1 MSLIQLND
9 LSIGYKKT
17 VLASEINLQLEA
29 NQIICLLGANGCGK
43 TTLLKTILGLLPAL
57 SGEILLQN
65 RPHFEWTQKQ
75 LAQFIGYVPQVHH
88 LFHFTVQEVV
98 LMGRTA
104 HLSWYSTPKKS
115 DIDIAEQC
123 LDTLGIAHL
132 SQRFY
137 HQISGGERQLVL
149 IARALAQQPSF
160 LIMDE
165 PTSNLDF
172 GNQLRVLEKI
182 EQLKQRGLSILM
194 TTHQPEQSMQIADR
208 AILFHQG
215 KIIANGEPKH
225 TLTTKNLATIYQLDE
240 QLLRKNL
247 RTIYE

>member
-1 MSLIQLND
+1 MGLIQLNN

-17 VLASEINLQLEA
+17 VLASEMNLQLEA

-65 RPHFEWTQKQ
+65 RPHFEWSQKQ

-172 GNQLRVLEKI
+172 GNQIRVLEKI
-182 EQLKQRGLSILM
+182 TSLK
-194 TTHQPEQSMQIADR
+194 
-208 AILFHQG
+208 
-215 KIIANGEPKH
+215 
-225 TLTTKNLATIYQLDE
+225 
-240 QLLRKNL
+240 
-247 RTIYE
+247 

>member
-1 MSLIQLND
+1 MSLIQLNN

-104 HLSWYSTPKKS
+104 HLSWYSAPKKS
-115 DIDIAEQC
+115 DIEIAEQC

-182 EQLKQRGLSILM
+182 AQLKQRGLSILM
-194 TTHQPEQSMQIADR
+194 TTHQPEHSMQIADR